1 MKLLKLS
8 IIFALAIALTGCEN
22 PELNQCQQDKQQLQA
37 ELDNALKARQ
47 ELQTENEKLEKK
59 LAEQKEDSKAMQTKA
74 MESITK
80 MLTKQSERE
89 SQIKK
94 SLKDAQMQLELTTN
108 KMKEFAEENA
118 ELKMRIAELEKTI
131 EKAHKPEQ
139 EPEHTE

>member
-8 IIFALAIALTGCEN
+8 IIFALAIALAGCEN
-22 PELNQCQQDKQQLQA
+22 PELTQCQQDKQQLQA
-37 ELDNALKARQ
+37 ELENALKARQ
-47 ELQTENEKLEKK
+47 ELQTENEKLEKS
-59 LAEQKEDSKAMQTKA
+59 LAEQKEESKAMQTKA

-131 EKAHKPEQ
+131 EQAHKPER
-139 EPEHTE
+139 EPENTE